1 MTHEH
6 LGREAKNLW
15 GQRPWAAKKAYIDS
29 QAPEVFV
36 AGLSYL
42 IRRIQADPKMK
53 ADPEALA
60 QLRATQSALQ
70 AVPPLMVK
78 SMWEMVEMAA
88 EPDIDPLAKLE
99 ALDNLTSSGNPPQL
113 QELNRGLHHLRQRNI
128 NALHIV
134 MGATQK

>member
-1 MTHEH
+1 
-6 LGREAKNLW
+6 
-15 GQRPWAAKKAYIDS
+15 
-29 QAPEVFV
+29 
-36 AGLSYL
+36 
-42 IRRIQADPKMK
+42 MK

-99 ALDNLTSSGNPPQL
+99 ALDILTSSGNPPQL